1 MPRSNDAERRAR
13 VVIIGTTPH
22 APRVT
27 TGVRVYRTVSDRHRC
42 GTGIRALAYFGAV
55 LTLVL
60 GAALGMIVFA
70 PLFTDGDPWEFMD
83 PMYVLVVVLCVLEIA
98 TAHLLVRV
106 GRGERSRLDPR
117 EITLLAVGVGTLA
130 VFMIMIIVPS

>member
-1 MPRSNDAERRAR
+1 
-13 VVIIGTTPH
+13 
-22 APRVT
+22 
-27 TGVRVYRTVSDRHRC
+27 
-42 GTGIRALAYFGAV
+42 
-55 LTLVL
+55 
-60 GAALGMIVFA
+60 
-70 PLFTDGDPWEFMD
+70 MD